1 MDNKSLIIVHK
12 ILPFFMQNDIIF
24 PWRNGKMEIKIR
36 KIEKNVADKLTELAK
51 KKGVSRETYIRD
63 YLNTL
68 AVAPELKEM
77 DFKYANLVETL
88 ADQARMYADIIDK
101 NNYILDEVLERLDAL
116 EQKEGDD

>member
-1 MDNKSLIIVHK
+1 MDNKSLLIVHK

>member
-1 MDNKSLIIVHK
+1 
-12 ILPFFMQNDIIF
+12 
-24 PWRNGKMEIKIR
+24 MEIKIR

-88 ADQARMYADIIDK
+88 ADQARSMQILLIRIII
-101 NNYILDEVLERLDAL
+101 Y
-116 EQKEGDD
+116 

>member
-1 MDNKSLIIVHK
+1 
-12 ILPFFMQNDIIF
+12 
-24 PWRNGKMEIKIR
+24 MEIKIR

-101 NNYILDEVLERLDAL
+101 NNNILDEVLERLDAL
-116 EQKEGDD
+116 EKKEGDD

>member
-1 MDNKSLIIVHK
+1 
-12 ILPFFMQNDIIF
+12 
-24 PWRNGKMEIKIR
+24 
-36 KIEKNVADKLTELAK
+36 
-51 KKGVSRETYIRD
+51 
-63 YLNTL
+63 
-68 AVAPELKEM
+68 M

>member
-1 MDNKSLIIVHK
+1 M
-12 ILPFFMQNDIIF
+12 
-24 PWRNGKMEIKIR
+24 
-36 KIEKNVADKLTELAK
+36 
-51 KKGVSRETYIRD
+51 SRETYIRD

>member
-1 MDNKSLIIVHK
+1 
-12 ILPFFMQNDIIF
+12 
-24 PWRNGKMEIKIR
+24 MEIKIR

-77 DFKYANLVETL
+77 DFKYARLVVPTGSM
-88 ADQARMYADIIDK
+88 ATSKRP
-101 NNYILDEVLERLDAL
+101 NV
-116 EQKEGDD
+116 